1 MADKL
6 IEDDEDEG
14 GSLLSEEEQALI
26 AGKEIEDEDDGQ
38 DDVQR
43 VILLDEID
51 EDGDPVVD
59 EEDEDAAKPEGED
72 EGDGTGDDDPGE
84 DEAKDE
90 PEPID
95 PAPLRAAVEAA
106 AAALAKLPKVTDEE
120 AARREAIVAEKK
132 ALLKS
137 FDDGDMTAADYDK
150 ARDDLEK
157 EDREIERKLDR
168 WNAGLEAY
176 QEAESAAW
184 NADVGAWFDKHA
196 DVLAAAQADA
206 KVMEAFNKIVM
217 RIEGDPELSAGLNCN
232 QILDQAL
239 TTFKARYPKVEFK
252 APAPPAKA
260 AEKPSKKEEHPAD
273 RVRREKAA
281 KPTPTLA
288 HMPAAASSEAGEGE
302 FASLDLLSERDPDAY
317 EEGLTK
323 LYARDPAAYERYMKA
338 S

>member
-26 AGKEIEDEDDGQ
+26 AGKEIEDEPAEDDEAET
-38 DDVQR
+38 R
-43 VILLDEID
+43 LIPLDELD
-51 EDGDPVVD
+51 EDGDPLLD
-59 EEDEDAAKPEGED
+59 EEDDETKPEADEQTGD
-72 EGDGTGDDDPGE
+72 EGE
-84 DEAKDE
+84 EEAKDE

>member
-1 MADKL
+1 MADTL

-26 AGKEIEDEDDGQ
+26 AGKEIEDEPAEDDEAET
-38 DDVQR
+38 R
-43 VILLDEID
+43 LIPLDELD
-51 EDGDPVVD
+51 EDGDPLLD
-59 EEDEDAAKPEGED
+59 EEDDETKPEADEQTGD
-72 EGDGTGDDDPGE
+72 EGE
-84 DEAKDE
+84 EEAKDE

-120 AARREAIVAEKK
+120 TARREAIVAEKK

>member
-1 MADKL
+1 MADTL

-26 AGKEIEDEDDGQ
+26 AGKEIEDEPAEDDEAET
-38 DDVQR
+38 R
-43 VILLDEID
+43 LIPLDELD
-51 EDGDPVVD
+51 EDGDPLLD
-59 EEDEDAAKPEGED
+59 EEDDETKPEAEEQTGDEGED
-72 EGDGTGDDDPGE
+72 AGE
-84 DEAKDE
+84 EAKAE
-90 PEPID
+90 PDAVD
-95 PAPLRAAVEAA
+95 PAPLRAAMESA

-176 QEAESAAW
+176 QEAESASW

-206 KVMEAFNKIVM
+206 QVMEAFNKIVM

-252 APAPPAKA
+252 APAAPAKA

-302 FASLDLLSERDPDAY
+302 FASLDLLSERDPEAY